1 MGTDAPQDLDS
12 LIDGVVT
19 LPSMPE
25 VVTRLLE
32 MLEDPDCSLGDVGRA
47 ISLDPSISLKTLRL
61 VNSAYY
67 GLGQEVTTVEHAVV
81 LLGAKVIKN
90 LALTATVFDTIGG
103 CADLFLRHCV
113 GCGVA
118 MKALHRATPLSAL
131 VESADEAFVIGLLHD
146 IGKVILSEYLPEK
159 MEEVEARLAADR
171 QPWYRLERAVI
182 GADHAALGGRLAHHW
197 KLPSRVVYGVAGHH
211 QPTAVPE
218 PHRALAAYVALANHL
233 CNAAGHVAF
242 DHAVRELPEA
252 VWDLTGLSHPELV
265 DGVNAFFDAAPA
277 VGELACLAV

>member
-1 MGTDAPQDLDS
+1 MGGAAPQDLDA

-25 VVTRLLE
+25 VVTRLLQ
-32 MLEDPDCSLGDVGRA
+32 MLDDPNCALGEVART

-81 LLGAKVIKN
+81 LLGGKVIKN
-90 LALTATVFDTIGG
+90 LALTATVFDTMGG

-118 MKALHRATPLSAL
+118 MKSLHHCTPLAGL

-159 MEEVEARLAADR
+159 MEEVAVRLETER
-171 QPWYRLERAVI
+171 VPWFRLERAII
-182 GADHAALGGRLAHHW
+182 GADHAALGGRLAYHW
-197 KLPSRVVYGVAGHH
+197 KLPERVVYGVAGHH

-218 PHRALAAYVALANHL
+218 QHRKLAAYVALANHL

-242 DHAVRELPEA
+242 EHAVRELPEA
-252 VWDLTGLSHPELV
+252 VWDLTELSHADV
-265 DGVNAFFDAAPA
+265 VAASNAFFDAAPA